1 MNIKDINVP
10 LVMVAAIVMFIISGV
25 FTIEYRYAK
34 AEDMQQFQYNEAVQS
49 KMLWVELLEIKLE
62 KAETTDERERI
73 KRQIERTE
81 KALNINLEKIK

>member
-62 KAETTDERERI
+62 KAETTEERERI
-73 KRQIERTE
+73 KRQIRRTE
-81 KALNINLEKIK
+81 ESLLINLEKMK